1 MVLGQTLSVENR
13 KRYTHFNSSKCV
25 WKQKDADME
34 YEMLVIK
41 PLPFLLNM
49 SHSAFN
55 NITSVPA
62 AAPAVGLTAS
72 EAGPVQP
79 QT

>member
-1 MVLGQTLSVENR
+1 
-13 KRYTHFNSSKCV
+13 
-25 WKQKDADME
+25 ME